1 MKDAPH
7 ITKLYQNYTSASKC
21 VSLSTVTHFVDRLV
35 QILFPVSIELV
46 FIDEDDFRKHVL
58 DLEKELLTILDC
70 SLKSSPLR
78 SKDIADQF
86 FEYLPHIQATLDLD
100 IDEIYQGDPAAQSR
114 EEVIRCYPGIHAIA
128 CYRIAHF
135 FQKLEVPI
143 LPRMITECAH
153 SKTGIDIHPA
163 AEIESPFFIDHGTG
177 IVIGAT
183 AVIGPH
189 VKIYQGVT
197 LGGLSVKKEDAN
209 VKRHPTIEEGVII
222 YAGATIL
229 GGDTVIG
236 ANCVIG
242 GNTFITKSVDP
253 GTTVYHSSKNKERK
267 EPWS

>member
-1 MKDAPH
+1 MKHAPH
-7 ITKLYQNYTSASKC
+7 ITKLFQNYMSASKC
-21 VSLSTVTHFVDRLV
+21 VSLSTVSHFVDRLT
-35 QILFPVSIELV
+35 QILFPVSIELI
-46 FIDEDDFRKHVL
+46 FINEDDFREHLL
-58 DLEKELLTILDC
+58 DLEKELLSILDC
-70 SLKSSPLR
+70 SLKSSTLK
-78 SKDIADQF
+78 STDVADQF
-86 FEYLPHIQATLDLD
+86 FSDLPRIQSTLDRD
-100 IDEIYQGDPAAQSR
+100 IDAIYSGDPAAQSR
-114 EEVIRCYPGIHAIA
+114 EEVIRCYPGIRAIA

-163 AEIESPFFIDHGTG
+163 AEIASPFFIDHGTG
-177 IVIGAT
+177 IVVGAT
-183 AVIGPH
+183 AVIGPN

-209 VKRHPTIEEGVII
+209 VKRHPTIEEGTVI

-253 GTTVYHSSKNKERK
+253 NTTIYHSSKNKERK
-267 EPWS
+267 ETWS